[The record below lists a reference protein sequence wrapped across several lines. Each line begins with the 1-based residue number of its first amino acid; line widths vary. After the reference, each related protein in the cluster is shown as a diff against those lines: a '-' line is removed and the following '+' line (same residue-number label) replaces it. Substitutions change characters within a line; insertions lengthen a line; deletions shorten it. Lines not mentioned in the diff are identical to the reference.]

1 MEDSKDRVYNDDEPV
16 DSKNINICQFERNP
30 HLETTTR
37 ARHNPKHVDERT
49 GIVQEMTSK
58 ISQTVHCWWIVHRW
72 GWVRPNT
79 GESFGRISRREV
91 SIIVIVKDIMIKGL
105 GFSAIW
111 KETLILAGITIFM
124 LVISLKSFKI
134 RLS

>member
-58 ISQTVHCWWIVHRW
+58 ISQAVHCWWIVHRW

-79 GESFGRISRREV
+79 GESFGRVGGGKV
-91 SIIVIVKDIMIKGL
+91 STIAIVILLGAVHEIIWSDRYVEKMVLHTGAKGCPC
-105 GFSAIW
+105 A
-111 KETLILAGITIFM
+111 
-124 LVISLKSFKI
+124 
-134 RLS
+134 